1 VRVKIERSPAK
12 RPSEMFAE
20 QMRIQRERKGWTQRQ
35 LATRLAKLGF
45 LVHQTTIGKWEAG
58 ERRITLDEALAISVA
73 LDVGPTHMLAGSY
86 LGLTFN
92 RPSIALSSKTPPV
105 SARQMRM
112 WVRGQQTL
120 WGQDEKRYY
129 TEVAPD
135 EWVAMQRAGIR
146 GLVHAIQ
153 ELVDA
158 WADDDHDSA
167 REIIETMSDELGRQR
182 RALER
187 EISKENRP
195 RAP

>member
-1 VRVKIERSPAK
+1 MAADKRAAR

-20 QMRIQRERKGWTQRQ
+20 QMRIQRERKGWTQKQ

-73 LDVGPTHMLAGSY
+73 LDVGPAHMLAGSY
-86 LGLTFN
+86 LDVTFN
-92 RPSIALSSKTPPV
+92 RPSIALSPKTAPV

-135 EWVAMQRAGIR
+135 EWVAMQRAGVR
-146 GLVHAIQ
+146 ELVDAVQ

-158 WADDDHDSA
+158 WADDDRESA

-187 EISKENRP
+187 DISRQS
-195 RAP
+195 RARVH